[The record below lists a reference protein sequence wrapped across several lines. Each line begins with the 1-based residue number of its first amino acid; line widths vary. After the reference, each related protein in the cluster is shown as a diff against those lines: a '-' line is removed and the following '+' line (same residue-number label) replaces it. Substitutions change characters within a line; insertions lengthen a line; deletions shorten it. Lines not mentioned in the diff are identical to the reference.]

1 MADEPKTKSDQTKAS
16 NADAKSK
23 QKDELEAM
31 FAKVEGSDKLTSG
44 MLKNLLEKARAVKM
58 DGRLD
63 VDDIMS
69 QLQNTSGV
77 MGPAGV
83 SKFLKDIMKFTPGTP
98 PMRRRKFGEKKYE
111 DRIMRIAK
119 ENSKKDGGK
128 VKRSKPK
135 PKPKKAGRL
144 ALRGYGI
151 ARK

>member
-1 MADEPKTKSDQTKAS
+1 MADEKTKTDQTKADT
-16 NADAKSK
+16 DAKSK
-23 QKDELEAM
+23 QQAELEAM
-31 FAKVEGSDKLTSG
+31 FAKVEGTDTLTPG
-44 MLKNLLEKARAVKM
+44 MLKNLLNKAKAVKM

-63 VDDIMS
+63 VDDIMN
-69 QLQNTSGV
+69 QLKQTSGV
-77 MGPAGV
+77 MGPAGI
-83 SKFLKDIMKFTPGTP
+83 SKFLKNIMKFTPGP
-98 PMRRRKFGEKKYE
+98 QPMRKRKPYE

-135 PKPKKAGRL
+135 PKKAGRL

>member
-1 MADEPKTKSDQTKAS
+1 MADEKTKTEASD
-16 NADAKSK
+16 ADAKSK
-23 QKDELEAM
+23 QKAELEAM
-31 FAKVEGSDKLTSG
+31 FAKVEGSDNLTSG

-63 VDDIMS
+63 VDDIMN
-69 QLQNTSGV
+69 QLKQTSGV

-83 SKFLKDIMKFTPGTP
+83 SKFLKNIMKFTPGP
-98 PMRRRKFGEKKYE
+98 QPMRRLKKKPYE

-135 PKPKKAGRL
+135 PKKAGRL